1 MLLLLSKMFYLLKIG
16 IMWLRVAGKRG
27 RQWHNSGKAP
37 TSGFLSFA
45 TERSNNRY
53 HNGNNNGS
61 VILLLTPRPRVE
73 PECHQNLNSE
83 TASQRIIWNFLQTT
97 IARHLARFFSLFC
110 SLSMFFAVEF
120 ECRCVGVKCFRFC
133 HLLDTPRLFYWNSL
147 EICQNKDES
156 S

>member
-1 MLLLLSKMFYLLKIG
+1 MLLLLLLSKMFYLLKIG
-16 IMWLRVAGKRG
+16 IMRLRVVGWRG
-27 RQWHNSGKAP
+27 IKWHNSAKAP

-83 TASQRIIWNFLQTT
+83 TGSQRIIRNLLLTT
-97 IARHLARFFSLFC
+97 IARHLARFFLF
-110 SLSMFFAVEF
+110 SVH
-120 ECRCVGVKCFRFC
+120 CRCF
-133 HLLDTPRLFYWNSL
+133 LLLNLNVNVLVSNALDFVIY
-147 EICQNKDES
+147 
-156 S
+156 